1 MHRSRTLPPVLC
13 ALLIAPACAGTRQ
26 SAPEAD
32 GAAEAA
38 EAAEADGG
46 VAREVAHF
54 TRIAAS
60 GPLEVQVELGAGP
73 AVVAAPDAELV
84 AEVAGSTLR
93 LSLPEGARGAARSA
107 VRVSAPHID
116 ALSCSKGASA
126 RLEGLEGG
134 RIELFLEGAGSIR
147 ASGSVER
154 LEARIDGSGALD
166 LDGLQT
172 READVSVRG
181 SGRAQVSVSGALEA
195 EVDGHGSVVYRGD
208 PIVWAGGSGA
218 GNVSRR

>member
-1 MHRSRTLPPVLC
+1 MHSSSTLPPARPRL
-13 ALLIAPACAGTRQ
+13 ALASALAIACACAGTRE
-26 SAPEAD
+26 STAKEDPGE
-32 GAAEAA
+32 
-38 EAAEADGG
+38 
-46 VAREVAHF
+46 AREVAHF
-54 TRIAAS
+54 TRIEAS
-60 GPLEVQVELGAGP
+60 GPLEVQVELGAGI
-73 AVVAAPDAELV
+73 AVVAAPESQLV
-84 AEVAGSTLR
+84 AEVAGRTLR
-93 LSLPEGARGAARSA
+93 LSLSEGARNAARSA

-134 RIELFLEGAGSIR
+134 RIELALEGAGSIR

-166 LDGLQT
+166 LDGLAA
-172 READVSVRG
+172 READVTVRG
-181 SGRAQVSVSGALEA
+181 SGRALLSVSGALEA

-218 GNVSRR
+218 GNVTRR